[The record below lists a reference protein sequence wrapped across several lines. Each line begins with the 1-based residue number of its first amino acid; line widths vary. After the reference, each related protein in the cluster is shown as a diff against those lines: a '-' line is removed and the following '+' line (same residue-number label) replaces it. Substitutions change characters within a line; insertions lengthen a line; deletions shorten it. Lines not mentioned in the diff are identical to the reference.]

1 MTDQE
6 ILAQFLEML
15 AAEKGR
21 AQNSLAAYS
30 RDLNHF
36 LGHTNATFL
45 KATDE
50 DIREYLAFLHKE
62 GLKVGTVARR
72 LSAIRQLYLFLYR
85 DGIRADNPAANI
97 ESPRLEQPL
106 PKILSKEDI
115 DRLLDTAEEK
125 SQSGKM
131 ENLRLHALME
141 TLYATGLRVSE
152 LVTLPKRSVGPDT
165 SMIMVRGKGGRER
178 MVPLGNKAR
187 LALLGYMKAL
197 TGKDKSDSGYLF
209 PSRGVEGHITRRRVG
224 QMLKDLA
231 VEAGVMPSSVSPH
244 KLRHAFA
251 THLLAH
257 GADLRAVQQ
266 MLGHADISTTQ
277 IYTHVLEE
285 RLKNLV
291 LTKHPLSDT

>member
-36 LGHTNATFL
+36 LEHTNASFL
-45 KATDE
+45 TVADE
-50 DIREYLAFLHKE
+50 DIRQYLAFLYKE

>member
-1 MTDQE
+1 MSDRE

-21 AQNSLAAYS
+21 AQNSLKAYE
-30 RDLNHF
+30 RDLSHF
-36 LGHTNATFL
+36 LENSNTGFMNAS
-45 KATDE
+45 AE
-50 DIREYLAFLHKE
+50 NIREYLAFLHAE
-62 GLKVGTVARR
+62 GMKAGTVARR
-72 LSAIRQLYLFLYR
+72 LSALRQLYLFMYR
-85 DGIRADNPAANI
+85 DGLRADNPVTNI
-97 ESPRLEQPL
+97 ESPRLDQPL
-106 PKILSKEDI
+106 PKVLSETDV
-115 DRLLDTAEEK
+115 DRLLDTAEQGA
-125 SQSGKM
+125 QSGKM
-131 ENLRLHALME
+131 EDQRLHALME

-152 LVTLPKRSVGPDT
+152 LVTLPRRAVGPDT
-165 SMIMVRGKGGRER
+165 TMIMVRGKGGRER

-187 LALLGYMKAL
+187 LALLSYL
-197 TGKDKSDSGYLF
+197 KSLNETKKEESGYLF
-209 PSRGVEGHITRRRVG
+209 PSRGKEGHLTRRRLG
-224 QMLKDLA
+224 QLIKDLA
-231 VEAGVMPSSVSPH
+231 VAAGIMPSSVSPH

-291 LTKHPLSDT
+291 LTKHPLSDG

>member
-36 LGHTNATFL
+36 LEHINATFL

-125 SQSGKM
+125 SLSGKM
-131 ENLRLHALME
+131 ESLRLHALME

-197 TGKDKSDSGYLF
+197 TDKDKSDSGYLF
-209 PSRGVEGHITRRRVG
+209 PSRGAEGHITRRRVG

-291 LTKHPLSDT
+291 LTKHPLSDA